1 MTNLKHL
8 LWVEKYRPHIIDDYI
23 FHDDSHR
30 ECVYEMVKDKSIPH
44 ILMTGVAGSGKTTLA
59 FILIDSMG
67 VDDSDFLV
75 INASDENSVDVI
87 RDKVKS
93 FASAS
98 PMGEF
103 KIILF
108 EEMDYLSQNGQGALR
123 RLMEEYGDTVRFIAT
138 ANYIHKILPAIQ
150 SRFTVKFQFKASDRN
165 DIAEFLAAIL
175 LKEKVKFDLDT
186 LDKYIDIGYPDIR
199 SILGSL
205 QQYSVNGILQPPTNT
220 DSSSNDYKFKLIDFI
235 SQDLWNNARELV
247 CQNVQREEYEDLYR
261 FLYDNISLSPKFK
274 NKDNWDNA
282 ILIIADHLYKHPS
295 YSDSEINAAAMFIEL
310 GAI

>member
-1 MTNLKHL
+1 MIKN
-8 LWVEKYRPHIIDDYI
+8 
-23 FHDDSHR
+23 
-30 ECVYEMVKDKSIPH
+30 KSIPH
-44 ILMTGVAGSGKTTLA
+44 ILMTGVAGSGKSTLA
-59 FILIDSMG
+59 FILIAAMELDA
-67 VDDSDFLV
+67 SDILI

-98 PMGEF
+98 PMGDF

-123 RLMEEYGDTVRFIAT
+123 RLMEEYGDTVRFIST

-150 SRFTVKFQFKASDRN
+150 SRFTVKFQFKASDRD

-175 LKEKVKFDLDT
+175 VKERVSFTLDD

-205 QQYSVNGILQPPTNT
+205 QQYSVKGSLQPSMGT
-220 DSSSNDYKFKLIDFI
+220 DSSSNDYKFKLLDFI
-235 SQDLWNNARELV
+235 AQDSWTKARELV
-247 CQNVQREEYEDLYR
+247 CQNVQREEYEELYR
-261 FLYDNISLSPKFK
+261 FLYDNISLSPKFQ
-274 NKDNWDNA
+274 NKENWENA

-295 YSDSEINAAAMFIEL
+295 YSDTEINAAAMFIEL
-310 GAI
+310 GAV

>member
-1 MTNLKHL
+1 
-8 LWVEKYRPHIIDDYI
+8 
-23 FHDDSHR
+23 
-30 ECVYEMVKDKSIPH
+30 MVKDKSIPH